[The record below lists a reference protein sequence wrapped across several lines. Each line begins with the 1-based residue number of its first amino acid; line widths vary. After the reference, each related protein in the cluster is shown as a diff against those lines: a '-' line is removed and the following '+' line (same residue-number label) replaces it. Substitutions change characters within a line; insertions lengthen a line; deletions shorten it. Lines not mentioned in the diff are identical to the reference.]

1 MRRLMRYSLLAVSLA
16 GAAIPVQGKAPR
28 EEELE
33 LTVCVMNDA
42 GVSLAV
48 VEDVERRVV
57 SLMQGASIQIRWL
70 HGLEPG
76 RTPEV
81 RCRCSHPE
89 PMRVLILHLLA
100 TGRAAL
106 PSELGQAFLGE
117 DGQGVMA
124 DVFLDRLEQLTEER
138 AIDYGRL
145 LAHVAA
151 HELGHLLLGP
161 NAHSVVGLMQAKMTA
176 DSLERMEQGN
186 FRFSQEQLRKM
197 HARLKAAEQTA
208 GWQRSGEGCSENG
221 MTKSRLTQAEAM

>member
-1 MRRLMRYSLLAVSLA
+1 
-16 GAAIPVQGKAPR
+16 
-28 EEELE
+28 
-33 LTVCVMNDA
+33 VCVMNDA
-42 GVSLAV
+42 GVSPAV
-48 VEDVERRVV
+48 QEGVERRVA
-57 SLMQGASIQIRWL
+57 SLIQGASIQIRWL
-70 HGLEPG
+70 HGLDPG

-81 RCRCSHPE
+81 RCLCSHPE

-138 AIDYGRL
+138 EIDYGRL
-145 LAHVAA
+145 LAHVVA

-161 NAHSVVGLMQAKMTA
+161 NAHSVVGLMQARMTG

-186 FRFSQEQLRKM
+186 FRFSQEQMRKIR
-197 HARLKAAEQTA
+197 ARLKAVEQA
-208 GWQRSGEGCSENG
+208 ASWQRSGEGCSENG
-221 MTKSRLTQAEAM
+221 MTRIRLNQAEAM